1 MYITAHSKN
10 NKTVYV
16 YIIIFPVSKFS
27 ILGCEYMKIVLA
39 SASERRQ
46 ELLKRLIKDFDIIV
60 SDFDE
65 SKVLFEGSI
74 DRYVKDIALGKAL
87 DVKSKLSEDAIIIS
101 ADTIVTLEDKIL
113 GKPKDEEDA
122 FNIIKSLQDR
132 KHFVY
137 SGVVVINTA
146 KNVVKQESLATE
158 VTFSKIS
165 DDEIVEYIKTGEPL
179 DKAGAYGIQGIG
191 GIFVKEIK
199 GCYYNV
205 VGLPLNML
213 KFMLKEVQ

>member
-1 MYITAHSKN
+1 
-10 NKTVYV
+10 
-16 YIIIFPVSKFS
+16 
-27 ILGCEYMKIVLA
+27 MKIVLA

-46 ELLKRLIKDFDIIV
+46 ELLGRLIKNFDIIV

-65 SKVLFEGSI
+65 SEVLFKGAI
-74 DRYVKDIALGKAL
+74 DRYVKDVALGKAL
-87 DVKSKLSEDAIIIS
+87 RVKNELNEDAVIIS

-122 FNIIKSLQDR
+122 FNMIKLLQGR
-132 KHFVY
+132 KHLVY
-137 SGVVVINTA
+137 SGIVVINTA
-146 KNVVKQESLATE
+146 RNIIKQESLATE

-165 DDEIVEYIKTGEPL
+165 DDEILEYIKTGEPL

-205 VGLPLNML
+205 VGLPLNKL